1 MKKSVNELKQGD
13 VVYINLNP
21 TKGHEQQGKRPGSI
35 LGKRLPYLK
44 NMVSVAPITS
54 KRKSFPLHVPLTKNM
69 KLTGEILLE
78 HHRSIDIVSRGFD
91 FVEEAPEEVIEEC
104 LAKINLIYK

>member
-1 MKKSVNELKQGD
+1 MK
-13 VVYINLNP
+13 I
-21 TKGHEQQGKRPGSI
+21 
-35 LGKRLPYLK
+35 
-44 NMVSVAPITS
+44 
-54 KRKSFPLHVPLTKNM
+54 
-69 KLTGEILLE
+69 TGEILLE